1 MSGDRSSPSFEMIAS
16 TRRKWTRAQ
25 KRAIVAE
32 VDAAGGSVSEVA
44 RRHGLNASL
53 LFRWRRVFGE
63 KPVPPTPSQPP
74 AFVPLSLPPP
84 PEPAKPSPPQSSPPQ
99 SSPPQSS
106 PLGPDSIEITIAGG
120 RTVRVSADVDTAALV
135 RIIEALEA

>member
-32 VDAAGGSVSEVA
+32 VETPGSSVSEVA

-53 LFRWRRVFGE
+53 LFRWRRVFW
-63 KPVPPTPSQPP
+63 KQPVPPAPSQPPP

-84 PEPAKPSPPQSSPPQ
+84 LEPAKSAPPKSFPTKS
-99 SSPPQSS
+99 
-106 PLGPDSIEITIAGG
+106 DSIEITIAGG
-120 RTVRVSADVDTAALV
+120 RTVRVGADVDTAALV
-135 RIIEALEA
+135 RIIDALEA

>member
-99 SSPPQSS
+99 SSP
-106 PLGPDSIEITIAGG
+106 LGPDSIEITIAGG